1 MSVAPK
7 ISLEDLF
14 QIKSKIGNRNIKIT
28 QFNDMKIKNI
38 FKNKE

>member
-1 MSVAPK
+1 LSVSPK
-7 ISLEDLF
+7 ISLENLF

-28 QFNDMKIKNI
+28 QFDEIRIKNI